1 MGNAWQSLPERER
14 GVEDGGTVDSACEK
28 VTCDEIGIPR
38 TQINEMKSAEMPKS
52 YRRVPANGT
61 LRIEWMSNH
70 MYLRHRRA
78 AQLEGGEGSGRTG
91 LFGTRGTRRK
101 SC

>member
-14 GVEDGGTVDSACEK
+14 GVGDGGTVDGACEE

-38 TQINEMKSAEMPKS
+38 TQINEIKSAEMPKS

-61 LRIEWMSNH
+61 QDRIVHTS
-70 MYLRHRRA
+70 
-78 AQLEGGEGSGRTG
+78 S
-91 LFGTRGTRRK
+91 
-101 SC
+101 

>member
-14 GVEDGGTVDSACEK
+14 GVGDGGTVDGACEE

-61 LRIEWMSNH
+61 PCPLTRDQEPLLNH
-70 MYLRHRRA
+70 TEPLLDLHRST
-78 AQLEGGEGSGRTG
+78 LGSILTY
-91 LFGTRGTRRK
+91 F
-101 SC
+101 